1 MMLGRKWKASY
12 DRHELLSQVRVLSYA
27 YNCNGEMFEC
37 NVTSGTI
44 FAAIVVVSRLRKINE
59 CIHKSRIGD
68 INLKNCAFILYI
80 EKIISSIGFLES
92 GEG

>member
-1 MMLGRKWKASY
+1 MLGPKWKASY
-12 DRHELLSQVRVLSYA
+12 DRHGLSSQVRSLSYA

-37 NVTSGTI
+37 NVTSGTG
-44 FAAIVVVSRLRKINE
+44 AIVVVSRLRKINE

-68 INLKNCAFILYI
+68 INLKNCAFILFI

>member
-1 MMLGRKWKASY
+1 MMLGPKWKASY
-12 DRHELLSQVRVLSYA
+12 DRHGLSSQVRVLSYA

-44 FAAIVVVSRLRKINE
+44 FAAIVVMSRLRKINE

-68 INLKNCAFILYI
+68 INLKNCAFILFI
-80 EKIISSIGFLES
+80 EKNISSIGFLGS

>member
-1 MMLGRKWKASY
+1 MLGPKWKASY
-12 DRHELLSQVRVLSYA
+12 DRHGLSSQVRVLSYA

-68 INLKNCAFILYI
+68 INLKNRAFILFI
-80 EKIISSIGFLES
+80 EKNISSIGFFES

>member
-1 MMLGRKWKASY
+1 MLGPKWKASY
-12 DRHELLSQVRVLSYA
+12 DRHGLPSQVRVLSYA

-68 INLKNCAFILYI
+68 INLKNCAFILFI

-92 GEG
+92 GEE

>member
-1 MMLGRKWKASY
+1 MLGPKWKASY
-12 DRHELLSQVRVLSYA
+12 DRHGLSSQVRVLSYA

-44 FAAIVVVSRLRKINE
+44 FAAIVVVSRLQKINE

-68 INLKNCAFILYI
+68 INIKNCAFILFI

>member
-27 YNCNGEMFEC
+27 YNCNCEC
-37 NVTSGTI
+37 LNSNVTSGTI

>member
-1 MMLGRKWKASY
+1 MLGRKWKTSY
-12 DRHELLSQVRVLSYA
+12 DRHELSSQVRVLSYA

-37 NVTSGTI
+37 NATSGTI
-44 FAAIVVVSRLRKINE
+44 FAAIVVMSRLQKINE

-68 INLKNCAFILYI
+68 INLKNCAFILFI

>member
-1 MMLGRKWKASY
+1 MLGRKWKTSY
-12 DRHELLSQVRVLSYA
+12 DRHGLSSRVRVLSYA

-37 NVTSGTI
+37 NATSGTI
-44 FAAIVVVSRLRKINE
+44 FAAIVVMSRLQKINE

-68 INLKNCAFILYI
+68 INLKNCAFILFI

>member
-1 MMLGRKWKASY
+1 MLGPKWKASY
-12 DRHELLSQVRVLSYA
+12 DRHGLSLQVSVLSYA

-44 FAAIVVVSRLRKINE
+44 FAAIVVMSRLRKINE

-68 INLKNCAFILYI
+68 INLKNCAFILFI
-80 EKIISSIGFLES
+80 EKNISSIGFLGS

>member
-1 MMLGRKWKASY
+1 MMLGPKWKASY
-12 DRHELLSQVRVLSYA
+12 DRHGLSSQVRVLSYA

-37 NVTSGTI
+37 NATSGTI

-68 INLKNCAFILYI
+68 INLKNCAFILFI